1 MDLNY
6 SKTNILVTGADGFI
20 GSHLCEAL
28 VHLGGNVTALVY
40 YNSYN
45 KIGWLDDLPQKVKE
59 NINIIPG
66 DIQDAE
72 FILKITKNID
82 VIFHLAALISIPYS
96 YSAPRSYLNTNT
108 LGMLNILEASKQN
121 QISRL
126 IATSTSEVYGSA
138 LSPRIDEE
146 HKIQAQSPYSASKVA
161 ADFLLESYVRSFSIP
176 AVILRPFNTYG
187 PRQSEKAVIASIIRQ
202 VVDDSF
208 AEIRVGNIFT
218 KRDFNYVNDTV
229 RAFNLLGKAD
239 EKKIIY
245 GSVYNSGTGVSV
257 TIDTIIKKIIDIS
270 NSNKKVVIEND
281 RFRPKK
287 SEVNHLIA
295 SSEKLKN
302 LTGWKAEINLDTG
315 LRYVIEWWMDRKKE
329 IR

>member
-6 SKTNILVTGADGFI
+6 IKTNILVTGADGFI

-45 KIGWLDDLPQKVKE
+45 KVGWLDDLPQKVKE

-146 HKIQAQSPYSASKVA
+146 HKIQAQSPYS
-161 ADFLLESYVRSFSIP
+161 LLR
-176 AVILRPFNTYG
+176 
-187 PRQSEKAVIASIIRQ
+187 
-202 VVDDSF
+202 
-208 AEIRVGNIFT
+208 
-218 KRDFNYVNDTV
+218 
-229 RAFNLLGKAD
+229 
-239 EKKIIY
+239 
-245 GSVYNSGTGVSV
+245 
-257 TIDTIIKKIIDIS
+257 
-270 NSNKKVVIEND
+270 
-281 RFRPKK
+281 
-287 SEVNHLIA
+287 
-295 SSEKLKN
+295 
-302 LTGWKAEINLDTG
+302 
-315 LRYVIEWWMDRKKE
+315 
-329 IR
+329 

>member
-45 KIGWLDDLPQKVKE
+45 KVGWLDDLPQKVKE

-239 EKKIIY
+239 EKKIY
-245 GSVYNSGTGVSV
+245 MEVC
-257 TIDTIIKKIIDIS
+257 IILEQ
-270 NSNKKVVIEND
+270 V
-281 RFRPKK
+281 F
-287 SEVNHLIA
+287 L
-295 SSEKLKN
+295 
-302 LTGWKAEINLDTG
+302 
-315 LRYVIEWWMDRKKE
+315 
-329 IR
+329 